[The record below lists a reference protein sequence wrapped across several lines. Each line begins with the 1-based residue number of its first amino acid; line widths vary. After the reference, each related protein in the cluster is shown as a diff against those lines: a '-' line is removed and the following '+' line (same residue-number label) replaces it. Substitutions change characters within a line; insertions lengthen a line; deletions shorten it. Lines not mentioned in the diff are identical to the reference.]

1 LFEEAMKMKEINMV
15 ILVAGIQNRF
25 DRQTVDTMQYY
36 RTFFQPVF
44 DCGNVCLAIPN
55 FSQRRMDELLEDDDS
70 EDDSPKHKN
79 GKDSDDDED
88 DVEDEDMELVIRH
101 SLERWRGECE
111 AKLGIRLAACRFF
124 ESVTTNR
131 VRKVELKKFLA
142 NQPSFTVDRLSIES
156 RNIFM
161 MQLVHSRGVSLVG
174 YTFPLPPVI
183 EEMRRNRLEQVQALL
198 TQVTDKISMQNQLHS
213 DKMEGLASQSKD
225 IVAHLLE
232 ISVLEEE
239 ITQLAGR
246 IRGGSVYRDGD
257 DRFYFKKSLTFPLW
271 ADTRSYHLQAELWNC
286 SVEEECCEDQD
297 VPSLSLSLFL
307 SLSFSLT
314 HCVLFS
320 FFLSLKSRSISF
332 CLRNS

>member
-1 LFEEAMKMKEINMV
+1 MV

-55 FSQRRMDELLEDDDS
+55 FSQRRMDELLES
-70 EDDSPKHKN
+70 
-79 GKDSDDDED
+79 DSDSDGKRDED
-88 DVEDEDMELVIRH
+88 EDEEEGEEDMELRLRH
-101 SLERWRGECE
+101 SLDQWRNECE
-111 AKLGIRLAACRFF
+111 AKLGIRLAACRYF

-131 VRKVELKKFLA
+131 VRKVEMKKFLA

-183 EEMRRNRLEQVQALL
+183 EGMRKSRLERVQALL
-198 TQVTDKISMQNQLHS
+198 AQVTEKISMQNQLHS
-213 DKMEGLASQSKD
+213 DKMEGLHSQSKD

-239 ITQLAGR
+239 IAQLAGVT
-246 IRGGSVYRDGD
+246 RGGSVYRDGD
-257 DRFYFKKSLTFPLW
+257 DRFYFKRSLTFPLW
-271 ADTRSYHLQAELWNC
+271 ADVRSYRLQAELWNC
-286 SVEEECCEDQD
+286 NVEEESCEDQD
-297 VPSLSLSLFL
+297 VRCLFL
-307 SLSFSLT
+307 DFLSFICLHS
-314 HCVLFS
+314 
-320 FFLSLKSRSISF
+320 KSQFPRF
-332 CLRNS
+332 A

>member
-1 LFEEAMKMKEINMV
+1 MKMKDINMV

-25 DRQTVDTMQYY
+25 DRQTVDTMHYY

-70 EDDSPKHKN
+70 
-79 GKDSDDDED
+79 DDDKKGKESDEED
-88 DVEDEDMELVIRH
+88 EDEEDMELIIRH
-101 SLERWRGECE
+101 SLDRWRNECE

-183 EEMRRNRLEQVQALL
+183 EDMRKSRLERVQALL
-198 TQVTDKISMQNQLHS
+198 TQVTEKISMQNQLHS
-213 DKMEGLASQSKD
+213 DKMEGLSSQSKD

-239 ITQLAGR
+239 IAQLAGR
-246 IRGGSVYRDGD
+246 TRGGSVYRDGD
-257 DRFYFKKSLTFPLW
+257 DRFYFKRSLTFPLW
-271 ADTRSYHLQAELWNC
+271 ADVRSYQLQAELWNC
-286 SVEEECCEDQD
+286 SVEEESCEDQD
-297 VPSLSLSLFL
+297 V
-307 SLSFSLT
+307 
-314 HCVLFS
+314 FS
-320 FFLSLKSRSISF
+320 FFHSSFLFFLIQIFNFDFNFLISTF
-332 CLRNS
+332 FLTVTL